1 MIVNLNAPSH
11 APSHMSNTGADLVEF
26 LRLNSELMNHPLQSQ
41 TTYANE
47 NKINQ
52 GKDQQTQPAP
62 KEPVLYIK
70 LKEENE
76 MLKEKAQGLALQLE
90 GETK

>member
-1 MIVNLNAPSH
+1 MH
-11 APSHMSNTGADLVEF
+11 
-26 LRLNSELMNHPLQSQ
+26 
-41 TTYANE
+41 E
-47 NKINQ
+47 NRPDQ

-76 MLKEKAQGLALQLE
+76 RLKERANELA
-90 GETK
+90 